1 MLIVIGSTRPAKV
14 EGARAAI
21 EAIGLVDVRFA
32 QAIVDSQ
39 DVTDV
44 APRMP
49 MSAEEIRL
57 GARVRAT
64 TLLARR
70 ADARFAVGVEGGL
83 DRVTIDGEP
92 QYVLCTWACVAD
104 GRRWS
109 YGAAG
114 SVVVPDAIAT
124 AVLGGRE
131 LGEVVDTI
139 AATDVRGTRGAWGV
153 LTRDLISRQDAF
165 RIAVISAFAPFY
177 NPAAYGGT

>member
-1 MLIVIGSTRPAKV
+1 MLILIGSTRPAKV

-21 EAIGLVDVRFA
+21 EAIGRVDARFA
-32 QAIVDSQ
+32 RAIVDTHE
-39 DVTDV
+39 VADV

-49 MSAEEIRL
+49 MSAEEIRQ

-70 ADARFAVGVEGGL
+70 PDARFAVGVEGGL
-83 DRVTIDGEP
+83 DRVTLEGEAH
-92 QYVLCTWACVAD
+92 YVLCTWACVTDA
-104 GRRWS
+104 RQWS

-114 SVVVPDAIAT
+114 SVVVPEAIAA
-124 AVLGGRE
+124 AVVGGRE

-139 AATDVRGTRGAWGV
+139 AASDVRSTRGAWGV

-177 NPAAYGGT
+177 NPAAYR